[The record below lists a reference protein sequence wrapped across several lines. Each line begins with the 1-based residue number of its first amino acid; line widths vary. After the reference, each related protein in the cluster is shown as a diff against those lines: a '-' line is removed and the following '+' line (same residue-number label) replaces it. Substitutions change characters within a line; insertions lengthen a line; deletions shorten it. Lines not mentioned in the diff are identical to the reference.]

1 VSAPATLPGGA
12 PHGRPDGVAPAG
24 VDVARASR
32 HRGRVRE
39 TRLVTGLSVALV
51 VLAAV
56 GITLGDA
63 AVPLSGLLDTALGR
77 ADVLTEFVV
86 VELRLPRLLTALV
99 VGAALGL
106 SGALFQSIV
115 RNPLASPDIIG
126 ITQSAS
132 AAGVVGVVV
141 LGISGLALTG
151 LVLAGSLVAAVAIYL
166 LAWRGGV
173 AGYRLV
179 LIGIGVA
186 ALCMSVVSWV
196 LTTSDVRDA
205 QAALVWLTG
214 SLARSDW
221 STLGPLL
228 VCGAVLVPLTAVLAP
243 RLRSLELGDDSAA
256 ALGVRVERS
265 RLLLILVAVG
275 LAGSAVAVVG
285 PVSFVALVAAPIA
298 RRSLGDGRLALVP
311 AALVGALLVLASDLV
326 AQFAIPDVTLPV
338 GVVTGIVGAPY
349 LLWLLVRTNRSG
361 RGG

>member
-1 VSAPATLPGGA
+1 MSAPATA
-12 PHGRPDGVAPAG
+12 PHGLPDGAAHQG

-32 HRGRVRE
+32 HRGRLRE
-39 TRLVTGLSVALV
+39 ARLVTGLSVALV

-56 GITLGDA
+56 GMTLGDA
-63 AVPLSGLLDTALGR
+63 SVPLSGILDTVLGR
-77 ADVLTEFVV
+77 ADVLTQFVI

-132 AAGVVGVVV
+132 AAGVLGVVV

-151 LVLAGSLVAAVAIYL
+151 LVLVGSLVAAVAIYL

-205 QAALVWLTG
+205 QAALVWITG

-221 STLGPLL
+221 STLNPLL
-228 VCGAVLVPLTAVLAP
+228 VCFVVLVPLTAYLAP
-243 RLRSLELGDDSAA
+243 RLRSLELGDDAAA
-256 ALGVRVERS
+256 ALGIRVERS

-285 PVSFVALVAAPIA
+285 PVAFVALVAAPIA
-298 RRSLGDGRLALVP
+298 RRTLGDGRLALVP
-311 AALVGALLVLASDLV
+311 AALVGALLVLGSDLV